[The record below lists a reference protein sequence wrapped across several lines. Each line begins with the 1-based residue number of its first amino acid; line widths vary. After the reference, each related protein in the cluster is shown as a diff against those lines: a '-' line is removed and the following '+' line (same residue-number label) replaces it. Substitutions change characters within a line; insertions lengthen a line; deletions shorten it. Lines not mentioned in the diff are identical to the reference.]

1 MTKSLGNVLIRAD
14 LNVPIENEK
23 IADNFRI
30 KQALS
35 SIEQIK
41 NFSKTITFT
50 SHLGRPNGFDL
61 NFSLESIAEEMKK
74 ILDEDVVFINDDIRK
89 LSLTFHSQ
97 YASKIYVLEN

>member
-14 LNVPIENEK
+14 LNVPITNGK

-41 NFSKTITFT
+41 NISKTITFT

-61 NFSLESIAEEMKK
+61 NFSLEPIAEEMKK

-89 LSLTFHSQ
+89 LSLSLIH
-97 YASKIYVLEN
+97 I